1 MPFLLIKKVA
11 DTTRAIVERDQ
22 ATLLGIAKIVCA
34 ANLPE
39 GECEAYSEVDLF
51 NETRE
56 FMGASRLIPFGECDE
71 DRRNYKDFQKL
82 DFGKERIKSRP
93 VCLNF

>member
-1 MPFLLIKKVA
+1 MPFFLIKNVA
-11 DTTRAIVERDQ
+11 NSTRLIVKRDQ
-22 ATLLGIAKIVCA
+22 ATLLGIAKTVCA

-56 FMGASRLIPFGECDE
+56 FTGA
-71 DRRNYKDFQKL
+71 
-82 DFGKERIKSRP
+82 
-93 VCLNF
+93 